1 MELSILFDRFPRLVL
16 DVVSYWAFKI
26 GEFSNKNLFLD
37 SWHQRKKSLKKQ
49 RMQLK
54 KWSRKLQPRKL

>member
-54 KWSRKLQPRKL
+54 K